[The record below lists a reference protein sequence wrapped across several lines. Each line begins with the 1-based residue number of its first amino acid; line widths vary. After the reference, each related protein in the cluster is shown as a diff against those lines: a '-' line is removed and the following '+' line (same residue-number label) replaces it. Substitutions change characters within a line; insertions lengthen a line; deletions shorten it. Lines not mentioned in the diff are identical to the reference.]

1 MTATKST
8 SPNIPTSKAA
18 SSRPA
23 KVQKSRGKP
32 IYTIDLVIPERNWQE
47 KTDAQLREYVAKGVR
62 DCFSLLREKA
72 IKAKEVIDLEKLDA
86 DFEYGMGQ
94 FLILPLPEL
103 PKY

>member
-1 MTATKST
+1 MK
-8 SPNIPTSKAA
+8 
-18 SSRPA
+18 
-23 KVQKSRGKP
+23 KSRGKP

-47 KTDAQLREYVAKGVR
+47 KTDAELRECVAQGVR
-62 DCFSLLREKA
+62 DCFALLREKA

-86 DFEYGMGQ
+86 NFEYGMEQ